1 MPDLF
6 GFSINRK
13 KKVQEQPRMASFVAP
28 ESDDGATVLTAGG
41 VFGHYLDLNGKAKS
55 DIDLIKKYR
64 EMAIFPECE
73 YAIDD
78 IVNEAIITSE
88 REKAVDIVLD
98 DVDELSDNIKSVVR
112 TEFQEILG
120 MFKFTR
126 KGHEIFRR
134 WYIDSKLYYHMVVDT
149 GNVKKGI
156 QELRFIEPTKIRKIR
171 EVKKDKLKTGVEIV
185 KSVNEYYIYNDNKV
199 LQTGQPIAG
208 GLKILPD
215 SIAYVHSGM
224 FDSGKNQVLGYL
236 HKAIKPL
243 NQLKMLEDAVVIY
256 RISRAPERRIF
267 YIDVGSLPKNKA
279 EQYLRDIMNRYRN
292 KLVYDAS
299 TGEIRD
305 DKRHMSMLEDFWMP
319 RREGGRGTE
328 IQTLDGGQNLGEMED
343 VEYFQKKLYKSLNVP
358 ISRLDAENGFN
369 MGRASEISRDEL
381 KFAKFIDKLRVKFS
395 ELFLQVLKAQ
405 LVLKGVMTEEEFN
418 TFKDDIHFEYAR
430 DSFFAESKNQE
441 LLNNRLD
448 LLGSLNE
455 YIGKYYSQDWVR
467 RNILRQSEEEI
478 KIMDKQIK
486 SEIET
491 GQLDSPVERMY

>member
-6 GFSINRK
+6 GFSINK
-13 KKVQEQPRMASFVAP
+13 KKKAQVQPKIQSFVAP
-28 ESDDGATVLTAGG
+28 EADDGATVMQAGG
-41 VFGHYLDLNGKAKS
+41 AFGHYMDFNGKSKN

-78 IVNEAIITSE
+78 VVNEAIITSE

-98 DVDELSDNIKSVVR
+98 DVQDISDNIKEKIR
-112 TEFQEILG
+112 TEFQDILG
-120 MFKFTR
+120 MLKFTR

-134 WYIDSKLYYHMVVDT
+134 WYIDSKLYYHIVIDT
-149 GNVKKGI
+149 TNPKKGI
-156 QELRFIEPTKIRKIR
+156 QELRFIDPTKIKKIR
-171 EVKKDKLKTGVEIV
+171 EIEKEKLSSGVEVI
-185 KSVNEYYIYNDNKV
+185 KTVNEYYIFDDKNQ
-199 LQTGQPIAG
+199 LIAGQPVAG

-215 SIAYVHSGM
+215 AIAYTHSGL

-256 RISRAPERRIF
+256 RIARAPERRIF

-292 KLVYDAS
+292 KLVYDAN
-299 TGEIRD
+299 TGEVRD

-395 ELFLQVLKAQ
+395 EFFIQILRAQ
-405 LVLKGVMTEEEFN
+405 LVLTSIMTDEEFDKL
-418 TFKDDIHFEYAR
+418 KDDIHFEYAR

-441 LLNNRLD
+441 LLNNRLE

-467 RNILRQSEEEI
+467 RNILRQSEEDI
-478 KIMDKQIK
+478 KVVDKQIK
-486 SEIET
+486 KEIES
-491 GQLDSPVERMY
+491 GQIGSPVEGMY

>member
-28 ESDDGATVLTAGG
+28 ESDDGATVLSGGG
-41 VFGHYLDLNGKAKS
+41 VFGHYMDFNGKSKS

-64 EMAIFPECE
+64 EMAIYPECE

-78 IVNEAIITSE
+78 IVNEAIITTE

-98 DVDELSDNIKSVVR
+98 DVEELSDDIKNKVR

-149 GNVKKGI
+149 GNIKKGI

-171 EVKKDKLKTGVEIV
+171 EVKKDKLKTGVEVV

-343 VEYFQKKLYKSLNVP
+343 VEYFQKKLYKALNVP

-418 TFKDDIHFEYAR
+418 SFKDDVHFEYAR

-455 YIGKYYSQDWVR
+455 YIGKYYSQDWIR

-478 KIMDKQIK
+478 KVMDKQIK
-486 SEIET
+486 KEIES
-491 GQLDSPVERMY
+491 GQIDSPVENMY